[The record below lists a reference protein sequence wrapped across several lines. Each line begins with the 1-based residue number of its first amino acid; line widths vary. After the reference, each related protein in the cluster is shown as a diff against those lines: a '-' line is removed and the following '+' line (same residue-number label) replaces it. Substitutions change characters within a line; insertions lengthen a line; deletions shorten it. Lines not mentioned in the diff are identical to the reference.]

1 MPSRWSCTC
10 HPNTS
15 LPSLEARPARPAQQ
29 IPSIP
34 PHLELPFAGRFAGT
48 RRSPHVSFT
57 LKPTSRLTFVTH
69 PSLIKGF
76 AAVLGL
82 A

>member
-1 MPSRWSCTC
+1 MPSRRSCTC
-10 HPNTS
+10 HPQHFF
-15 LPSLEARPARPAQQ
+15 AQLGGKTCSQ
-29 IPSIP
+29 RSKFP